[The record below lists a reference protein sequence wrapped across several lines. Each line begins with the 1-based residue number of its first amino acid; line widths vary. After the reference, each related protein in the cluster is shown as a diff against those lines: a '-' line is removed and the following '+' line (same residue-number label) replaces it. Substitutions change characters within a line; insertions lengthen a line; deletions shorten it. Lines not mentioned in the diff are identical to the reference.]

1 MRSVQRFLILSVLL
15 SIPLAGC
22 GNVAYI
28 TKLGWHQ
35 TFITFHSIPIQEVLE
50 ERQVDGPT
58 KEKIRFIQEVKHY
71 GEEQLG
77 LKRTRSYSK
86 FFEVKGPILNMVT
99 ACEKDRLQLYHW
111 DFPVVGR
118 VNYKSFFTGE
128 GALEEKRLLDGMG
141 YDTFVQRAAAYSTLG
156 WLKDPIFSSMLEWN
170 EAALANLILHETA
183 HATVYFKGE
192 TDFNEQLATFIGN
205 QGAID
210 FLIEKYGPGS
220 KEVAE
225 AIHSQED
232 DLLFSQWVDQ
242 ACQQLSAHYAKDI
255 SRDEKLRGREELFRS
270 IRNAFQE
277 MRGRFKTD
285 CYQNFEKIELNNA
298 VLLAYRRYFH
308 RLDKFEIL
316 REHFGGDLKRVIE
329 FFKQIQASKENPS
342 FYLEG
347 WMKERGIQT
356 R

>member
-1 MRSVQRFLILSVLL
+1 MKVVFRFLSVLL
-15 SIPLAGC
+15 LLIPLAGC
-22 GNVAYI
+22 GNVLYI
-28 TKLGWHQ
+28 SKLGWHQ

-50 ERQVDGPT
+50 DRQIDGLT

-71 GEEQLG
+71 GEGQLG
-77 LKRTRSYSK
+77 LKRTKSYSK
-86 FFEVKGPILNMVT
+86 FFEVKGPVLNVVT

-118 VNYKSFFTGE
+118 VSYKSFFTRE
-128 GALEEKRLLDGMG
+128 GAVEEKRLLDGMG

-156 WLKDPIFSSMLEWN
+156 WLKDPIFSSILEWN
-170 EAALANLILHETA
+170 EATLANLILHETV

-210 FLIEKYGPGS
+210 FLTEKYGPGS

-225 AIHSQED
+225 AIDSQED

-242 ACQQLSAHYAKDI
+242 ACQRLSAHYAKEI
-255 SRDEKLRGREELFRS
+255 SRDEKLEGREELFQS
-270 IRNAFQE
+270 IRGTFQE
-277 MRGRFKTD
+277 MRSRFKTD
-285 CYQNFEKIELNNA
+285 GYQDFEKIELNNA

-308 RLDKFEIL
+308 RLDQFEAL
-316 REHFGGDLKRVIE
+316 YGSMGRDLKKVIE
-329 FFKQIQASKENPS
+329 YFKMVKASGNKVALSS
-342 FYLEG
+342 FLE
-347 WMKERGIQT
+347 
-356 R
+356 